1 MKTIV
6 SVQEVSE
13 FDIKPPA
20 ALARW
25 REMAEGEIRKRW
37 ADRSRWTEIDWPM
50 NEGQDKHAFERLGFS
65 YMEASPCG
73 SLYAPRRPSEEELW
87 WWYRESAPA
96 RFWREEILPLSHAAR
111 LEKISRP
118 RADWVLDG
126 VAEYAP
132 NARRVVDISTH
143 GLDVL
148 SIVAAEHSGFREII
162 AAGITADLE
171 GYPSSDRID
180 VHPAR
185 VAELRRLSPVEVV
198 VAIDALDR
206 AVDPGLL
213 CSALEEIISPGGLL
227 FLTATVASGFEIQ
240 ALWDLSPTV
249 TPPDRLNLPTVAALQ
264 KWFAGP
270 AWEILELSTP
280 GMFDPDAVRRV
291 MKQNPERHWPRVLG
305 ALVDTDEDGTL
316 VEFLQSRRLATFA
329 RLVARRLN

>member
-6 SVQEVSE
+6 SVQEISE

-25 REMAEGEIRKRW
+25 RKLAEEEIGKRW
-37 ADRSRWTEIDWPM
+37 SDRSGWPAIKWPM
-50 NEGQDKHAFERLGFS
+50 GTGVDRPAFERHGLS
-65 YMEASPCG
+65 YMESAACG
-73 SLYAPRRPSEEELW
+73 SLYAARRPPEEELW

-96 RFWREEILPLSHAAR
+96 RFWRDEILPLSHAAR

-132 NARRVVDISTH
+132 SAERLADISVH
-143 GLDVL
+143 GMDVL
-148 SIVAAEHSGFREII
+148 SIVASEHSGFREVI

-171 GYPSSDRID
+171 QSPDRIS
-180 VHPAR
+180 VRPTR
-185 VAELRRLSPVEVV
+185 ISGLQSLSGAEVV

-206 AVDPGLL
+206 AADPGLL
-213 CSALEEIISPGGLL
+213 CSALADIIPPGGLL
-227 FLTATVASGFEIQ
+227 FLTASVASGFEVQ
-240 ALWDLSPTV
+240 TLWDLSPTI

-264 KWFAGP
+264 KWFARP
-270 AWEILELSTP
+270 SWEILELSTP

-291 MKQNPERHWPRVLG
+291 MKQNPDRPWPRMLR
-305 ALVDTDEDGTL
+305 ALVETDEDGGTAL